1 MGKEKFAPTSSTPG
15 SPASAPP
22 ETLIRNSFTIGLQ
35 TPILDKYTFQQ
46 CVDFA
51 AQYRFKGG
59 LEVAAWPPGQKPV
72 RRYSGICHI
81 DASKVLDPKNGPAY
95 VEEILAY
102 AAEHGVPLASLL
114 YCGNPLAN
122 DADAEWLILVIRAAA
137 KLNVRYV
144 TSFTGRV
151 QTMNLEDSFAL
162 FQKKFKRIIEEAE
175 RHDVVICIEPC
186 PMSFTAAEA
195 PYGQNLLASPKLW
208 ERAFEIFDSP
218 NFGLCY
224 DPSHSVLL
232 QYDAIAP
239 IYDFKNKI
247 HLFHAK
253 DLALHR
259 DKLNKC
265 GIFAYP
271 LDFVSPCLPP
281 FGDVNWK
288 AFFNA
293 LHDINFT
300 GNVALEFEDRRFENN
315 DDITIQ
321 ALLTAKRYLEQFTL

>member
-1 MGKEKFAPTSSTPG
+1 MGKEKLASTSPTPG
-15 SPASAPP
+15 SPTSAPT
-22 ETLIRNSFTIGLQ
+22 ETLIRNTFSIGLQ
-35 TPILDKYTFQQ
+35 TPILDNYTFKQ

-51 AQYRFKGG
+51 AQHRFKGG

-72 RRYSGICHI
+72 RRYSGVSHI

-102 AAEHGVPLASLL
+102 AAERNVPLASLL
-114 YCGNPLAN
+114 YCGNPLAS
-122 DADAEWLILVIRAAA
+122 DADAEWLVLVIRAAA
-137 KLNVRYV
+137 KLKIRIV
-144 TSFTGRV
+144 TCFTGRV
-151 QTMNLEDSFAL
+151 QTMNLDDSFAL
-162 FQKKFKRIIEEAE
+162 FEEKFKPIIEEAE
-175 RHDVVICIEPC
+175 RLNVTICIEPC
-186 PMSFTAAEA
+186 PMYFSSAEA
-195 PYGQNLLASPKLW
+195 PYGQNLLASPALW

-224 DPSHSVLL
+224 DPSHSILL
-232 QYDAIAP
+232 QYDGIAP
-239 IYDFKNKI
+239 IYEFRHKI
-247 HLFHAK
+247 HCFHAK
-253 DLALHR
+253 DLKLHR
-259 DKLNKC
+259 AKLNRC

-281 FGDVNWK
+281 FGDVDWK

-315 DDITIQ
+315 DDVTIQ
-321 ALLTAKRYLEQFTL
+321 ALLTAKRYLEQFAL